1 MNGILNDLFL
11 AYRNIT
17 RQRRRSALGLA
28 AIAFGVA
35 ALVVSN
41 GFIDWI
47 MFKHRETTITSQFG
61 HIQVSRKGYLDEGG
75 SDTFAFLLPRSSPVL
90 DDLQRLPGLRV
101 LGERLAFSGL
111 MSKGEET
118 VSFIAEAAEPD
129 KERILSSGVRVAQ
142 GAELSSSDARGIIVG
157 LGLAANLG
165 VNVGDTV
172 VLVANTRSGGVN
184 AVEVRVR
191 GLFATMS
198 KAYDDVALRLPL
210 ALAQELLRVD
220 RVHVWALLLEETDQA
235 HATVEALRKRY
246 PNQGLAFTE
255 WIEMADFH
263 VKAVALFKQQVG
275 VIRVI
280 IAVII
285 VLSILNTMIMGVM
298 ERTAEIGTMLA
309 IGQTPWGIMRLFL
322 VEGAMLGMLGG
333 LAGLVLGTLLA
344 ALLSYVGIPMPPPP
358 GQSWGFMAEV
368 MVSPRLAVEAFT
380 LATVSALLASVFPAR
395 KASRMVIVDAL
406 RFNR

>member
-11 AYRNIT
+11 AFRNIA

-61 HIQVSRKGYLDEGG
+61 HIQVSRKGYLEDGAA
-75 SDTFAFLLPRSSPVL
+75 DPFAFLLPRNSPVL

-101 LGERLAFSGL
+101 LGQRLAFSGL

-129 KERILSSGVRVAQ
+129 KERILSSGVRVAK
-142 GAELSSSDARGIIVG
+142 GAELSSNDAKGIIVG

-165 VNVGDTV
+165 IDVGDTV
-172 VLVANTRSGGVN
+172 VLLANTQSGGVN

-220 RVHVWALLLEETDQA
+220 RVHVWALLLEETEQA
-235 HATVEALRKRY
+235 HATVASLRKRY
-246 PNQGLAFTE
+246 PDQGLAFTE
-255 WIEMADFH
+255 WIELADFH

-285 VLSILNTMIMGVM
+285 VLSILNTMIMSVM

-333 LAGLVLGTLLA
+333 VVGLALGTLLA
-344 ALLSYVGIPMPPPP
+344 ALLSYIGIPMPPPP

-368 MVSPRLAVEAFT
+368 LVTPRLAVEAFT